1 MLPPSSAAIFTD
13 LYELTML
20 QSYVRDDLQRTAA
33 FDLFIRRLRER
44 NYFIFV
50 GLDSALSYLEN
61 LRFTQDQLD
70 YLDSLPQF
78 DRSFIDWLADFRFE
92 GDVYA
97 MLEGTTAFANEPVL
111 EVVAPL
117 PQAQIVETALLNQV
131 TYPTNIASKAA
142 RIVRAARGRSVAE
155 FGMRRLHGMDA
166 AMEAARAA
174 YIAGVD
180 STSNVLAGATFGINV
195 TGTMAH
201 SYIQVHESEQEAF
214 RSFASH
220 YPRTTLLVDT
230 YDTLEAVRDAVKL
243 YHEMEESRRFAWV
256 RLDSGD
262 LAQLA
267 REVRLILDEGGL
279 TDVRI
284 IASNSLDEFRIHDLL
299 DAGAPIDAFGV
310 GTRLG
315 TVVDMPYLD
324 SVYKLVEYDGQPR
337 MKLSSGKVNYPG
349 RKQVY
354 RHYDGKTAVRDVV
367 STATEQSEGEALLQ
381 LVMKGG
387 KRTEAG
393 RGTLEE
399 ARQRARDSI
408 PRLPERLHALEPV
421 ADPYP
426 VEVSRSLQ
434 ETTGALIEELRR

>member
-50 GLDSALSYLEN
+50 GLESALSYLEN

-97 MLEGTTAFANEPVL
+97 MLEGTTTFANEPVL

-117 PQAQIVETALLNQV
+117 PQAQLVETALLNQV

-279 TDVRI
+279 TVVRI
-284 IASNSLDEFRIHDLL
+284 IASNSLDEFRIRDLL

-393 RGTLEE
+393 QGTLEE

-408 PRLPERLHALEPV
+408 SRLPERLHALEPV

-434 ETTGALIEELRR
+434 ESTDALIEELRR